1 MDSKEFVQK
10 LKNLREEYKLTQE
23 DVAKEMGVHFSTVNR
38 WENYKASP
46 SKLALKQFES
56 LEIKMEKRKNRSKYK
71 RSSGSKVGSIFI
83 RRANRMN
90 SRDNK
95 E

>member
-10 LKNLREEYKLTQE
+10 LKDFREEYKLTQE

-38 WENYKASP
+38 WENCKARP
-46 SKLALKQFES
+46 SKLALQQFES
-56 LEIKMEKRKNRSKYK
+56 LEKKMKKRIGRSKYK
-71 RSSGSKVGSIFI
+71 NRSRSQGGSIFT

-90 SRDNK
+90 SKNNK
-95 E
+95 A